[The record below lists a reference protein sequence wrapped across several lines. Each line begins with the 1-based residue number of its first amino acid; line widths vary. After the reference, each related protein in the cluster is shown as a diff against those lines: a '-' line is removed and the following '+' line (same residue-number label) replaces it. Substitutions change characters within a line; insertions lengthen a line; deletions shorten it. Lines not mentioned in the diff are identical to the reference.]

1 MQFFSLL
8 ASRALILTLGLIAF
22 SITGAP
28 VQAQTA
34 AQANGP
40 RIDVAFSPEGGAEQ
54 LVLSAI
60 NAARSS
66 IRLAAYSFTSAPVV
80 QALIAAKRDRHVDVA
95 VVIDYKSNFEEDRSG
110 KGKAALNLLVNAGI
124 PTRLISVYPIHH
136 DKFIIVD
143 GLHVETGSF
152 NYSAAAAHSNSENV
166 VVLWNRPDVA
176 AAYLAHWTSRW
187 NQGKPYTSS
196 Y

>member
-1 MQFFSLL
+1 MRFFPSR
-8 ASRALILTLGLIAF
+8 ASRALILTLGLIV
-22 SITGAP
+22 SSMVGVP
-28 VQAQTA
+28 VQAQIA
-34 AQANGP
+34 AQTNGP
-40 RIDVAFSPEGGAEQ
+40 RIDVAFSPEAGAEQ

-66 IRLAAYSFTSAPVV
+66 IRLSAYSFTSAPIV

-95 VVIDYKSNFEEDRSG
+95 AVIDYKDNITEDRSG
-110 KGKAALNLLVNAGI
+110 KSKAALNLLVNAGI
-124 PTRLISVYPIHH
+124 PTRLIAVYPIHH
-136 DKFIIVD
+136 DKFIVVD

-166 VVLWNRPDVA
+166 VAMWNRPDVA
-176 AAYLAHWTSRW
+176 AAYLAHWMSRW
-187 NQGKPYTSS
+187 NQGRPYTSS

>member
-1 MQFFSLL
+1 MQLFP
-8 ASRALILTLGLIAF
+8 SRARRALVLTLGLIAL
-22 SITGAP
+22 SIAGSP
-28 VQAQTA
+28 VHAQIAAQT
-34 AQANGP
+34 NGP

-60 NAARSS
+60 NAAHSS
-66 IRLAAYSFTSAPVV
+66 IRLSAYSFTSGPVV
-80 QALIAAKRDRHVDVA
+80 QALLAAKRERHVDVA
-95 VVIDYKSNFEEDRSG
+95 AVIDYKSNISEDRSG
-110 KGKAALNLLVNAGI
+110 KAKAALNLLVNAGI
-124 PTRLISVYPIHH
+124 PTRLINVYPIHH

-187 NQGKPYTSS
+187 SQGTAYTSS